1 MPSDFGIVL
10 TYFVI
15 YEAYFIVCGF
25 CINIRVVSAY
35 LFCLCKLRIEWARK
49 CWSVMDMIRHVSA
62 GPLWTCVKV
71 ADCCDP
77 SFAGTLTKIFVSYL
91 T

>member
-1 MPSDFGIVL
+1 MSLILLFVAFIEILGLRVL
-10 TYFVI
+10 I
-15 YEAYFIVCGF
+15 L
-25 CINIRVVSAY
+25 
-35 LFCLCKLRIEWARK
+35 LFMLVFRSEWARK

-71 ADCCDP
+71 ADYCDP

-91 T
+91 A